1 MERIQ
6 KTEFRSE
13 HRLQIRFAML
23 SESNVRPHFK
33 QALGVVVLISGV
45 IRTTTARGNRPIPPI
60 TNPNPKNH
68 PARYVHLSQNF

>member
-33 QALGVVVLISGV
+33 QALGVVVLISGFSPA
-45 IRTTTARGNRPIPPI
+45 ARRS
-60 TNPNPKNH
+60 
-68 PARYVHLSQNF
+68 AQRFFAFSR